1 MTKIKICGLS
11 RKADILAVNE
21 VMPDY
26 IGFVFAR
33 SRRQVSE
40 ETALEL
46 KELLRPEILSIGVF
60 VNDEIDYISH
70 LCDRG
75 IIDIVQLHGDEST
88 SYIHQL
94 REYIKNPIIKAIR
107 VSGRDAIID
116 ELEDELEDELKDELK
131 DDLKDD
137 LKDELE
143 DQLKDTEVIPCDYLL
158 LDTYHKEQYGGT
170 GESFDWSVIPK
181 LSKPYFLA
189 GGISIANVVEAINCL
204 HPFCVDVSSSVETA
218 GYKDATKIKE
228 IVMKVRTV
236 PQI

>member
-21 VMPDY
+21 AMPDY
-26 IGFVFAR
+26 IGFVFAE

-40 ETALEL
+40 EAALKL
-46 KELLRPEILSIGVF
+46 KELLRPEILSVGVF
-60 VNDEIDYISH
+60 VNEEPNRIRC

-75 IIDIVQLHGDEST
+75 IIDIVQLHGDESS

-107 VSGRDAIID
+107 VSGRDA
-116 ELEDELEDELKDELK
+116 
-131 DDLKDD
+131 
-137 LKDELE
+137 
-143 DQLKDTEVIPCDYLL
+143 LKDTEVISCDYLL
-158 LDTYHKEQYGGT
+158 LDTYHMERYGGT
-170 GESFDWSVIPK
+170 GERFDWSVIPK

-189 GGISIANVVEAINCL
+189 GGIGSSNVVEAINCL
-204 HPFCVDVSSSVETA
+204 SPFCVDVSSSVETA

-228 IVMKVRTV
+228 IVLKVRTASKM
-236 PQI
+236 